1 MADFVAVLKKT
12 IGGLSNNTP
21 EARERVYQKARDAVS
36 AKLAAMQPT
45 PSPIV
50 VERQKKALE
59 AAISAV
65 EAGFTPEDEPEDEF
79 AAIFSGAGENAIK
92 KSEPVSDL
100 APEPYAQA
108 AADPAT
114 AAGEPAPDESEEPV
128 SEEVE
133 DPAIA
138 AVPDT
143 GAAPPDKDDDDAG
156 DDLKPAEPVAK
167 PDPVLAGSRAAGRG
181 EADKPHPAQRNRR
194 RISGGLVAALV
205 AILVIAAAGYG
216 IWLNRDAFVSM
227 FASTDEVA
235 TAPTEG
241 DAVAEQEPVSEKM
254 APAEEEAA
262 VAVEPAPAEETD
274 AAATEEDQQKFTQ
287 RLTPEG
293 EEVDP
298 GPAGGQPSVG
308 EGTSVASSTQAGDQ
322 NEGAGTDSGAP
333 AAPGGG
339 EISLPVG
346 QRAIFYEERTTAAD
360 STAQTGATVWSVV
373 QESPGGDLPP
383 EPAIRAEVTVPA
395 KKLQLRMTIRRNADP
410 SLPASHI
417 IEMIFLTADGFEG
430 GGVDNVLRL
439 AFKPTEAAPGNPL
452 IGIPAKI
459 ADGYFLIAL
468 SDVPEESDFNLRLLR
483 QQSWI
488 DVAIVYSSGRRALVT
503 MERGVPGDRAFI
515 DVLETWKVLAGEQS
529 SATAGN

>member
-21 EARERVYQKARDAVS
+21 EARERVYLKARDTVS
-36 AKLAAMQPT
+36 AKLAAMQPP
-45 PSPIV
+45 PSSIV

-65 EAGFTPEDEPEDEF
+65 EAGFARENEPEDEF
-79 AAIFSGAGENAIK
+79 AAIFSGAGENEIK
-92 KSEPVSDL
+92 KSEPIS
-100 APEPYAQA
+100 E
-108 AADPAT
+108 ADGQAT
-114 AAGEPAPDESEEPV
+114 AEPVTEAGEQALDEPLGGEVEEPMV
-128 SEEVE
+128 
-133 DPAIA
+133 A
-138 AVPDT
+138 AVPEAG
-143 GAAPPDKDDDDAG
+143 GASPDKGDNNAG
-156 DDLKPAEPVAK
+156 DELKPAEPVAK
-167 PDPVLAGSRAAGRG
+167 PVPILAGSLAAGRS
-181 EADKPHPAQRNRR
+181 EAGKPHPAQRNRR
-194 RISGGLVAALV
+194 RLSGGLIAALV

-216 IWLNRDAFVSM
+216 IWLNREAFVSM

-235 TAPTEG
+235 TAPADGSATAEG
-241 DAVAEQEPVSEKM
+241 EPAPEEM
-254 APAEEEAA
+254 TPAEEDTAA
-262 VAVEPAPAEETD
+262 ADEPAPAQETNV
-274 AAATEEDQQKFTQ
+274 AATEDDQQKFTQ

-298 GPAGGQPSVG
+298 GPASGQPSIG

-322 NEGAGTDSGAP
+322 NDGAGTDNGTP
-333 AAPGGG
+333 PAPGGG

-346 QRAIFYEERTTAAD
+346 QRAIFYEERTTASD

-373 QESPGGDLPP
+373 QESPGSDLPP
-383 EPAIRAEVTVPA
+383 EPAIRAEVTVPS
-395 KKLQLRMTIRRNADP
+395 KGLQLRMTIRRNADP

-430 GGVDNVLRL
+430 GGVDNVLRV
-439 AFKPTEAAPGNPL
+439 AFKSTEAAPGNPL

-468 SDVPEESDFNLRLLR
+468 SDVPEERDINLRLLR

-488 DVAIVYSSGRRALVT
+488 DIPIVYSSGRRALVT
-503 MERGVPGDRAFI
+503 MERGVPGDRVFI

-529 SATAGN
+529 SSTAGN

>member
-36 AKLAAMQPT
+36 AKLAAMQPP
-45 PSPIV
+45 PSSIV
-50 VERQKKALE
+50 AERQKKALE

-65 EAGFTPEDEPEDEF
+65 EAGYAREEEPEDEF
-79 AAIFSGAGENAIK
+79 AAIFSGAGESGTA
-92 KSEPVSDL
+92 ET
-100 APEPYAQA
+100 APETDAETSDAPVTTAQEPAPNEAEEPASVETEAPAIEA
-108 AADPAT
+108 AAD
-114 AAGEPAPDESEEPV
+114 AG
-128 SEEVE
+128 
-133 DPAIA
+133 
-138 AVPDT
+138 
-143 GAAPPDKDDDDAG
+143 GAAPDKGDDYAG

-167 PDPVLAGSRAAGRG
+167 PGPVLAGSSPAGRS
-181 EADKPHPAQRNRR
+181 EAGKPHPAEGSRQ
-194 RISGGLVAALV
+194 RISGGLIAALV

-216 IWLNRDAFVSM
+216 IWLNREAFVSM
-227 FASTDEVA
+227 FASTEEIA
-235 TAPTEG
+235 TAPAEDSAATEEQPATEELVPA
-241 DAVAEQEPVSEKM
+241 DEDTAAAE
-254 APAEEEAA
+254 
-262 VAVEPAPAEETD
+262 EPAPAEGTD
-274 AAATEEDQQKFTQ
+274 VAAAEEDQQKFTQ

-298 GPAGGQPSVG
+298 GPAADEPSIG

-322 NEGAGTDSGAP
+322 NDVAGTGNGASAPP
-333 AAPGGG
+333 AGG
-339 EISLPVG
+339 EASLPVG
-346 QRAIFYEERTTAAD
+346 QRAIFYEERTTASD

-383 EPAIRAEVTVPA
+383 EPAIRAEVTIPS
-395 KKLQLRMTIRRNADP
+395 KGLQLRMTIRRNADP

-430 GGVDNVLRL
+430 GGVDNVLRV
-439 AFKPTEAAPGNPL
+439 AFKATEAAPGNPL

-468 SDVPEESDFNLRLLR
+468 SDVPEEREFNLRLLR

-488 DVAIVYSSGRRALVT
+488 DIPIVYSSGRRALVT
-503 MERGVPGDRAFI
+503 MERGVPGDRAFV